1 MPMLDAYIPE
11 GALPAEAEK
20 TLLKTLTDI
29 LIRHEG
35 GDPTHPAMRAI
46 AKVWLHRP
54 ALVLQAGEEPDSPHY
69 RLITSVP
76 EGQFDDERRASMVAA
91 MTEAI
96 LAAEEDRYDRDP
108 LRIWVFTNEIPEGT
122 WGGGGQ
128 IARLADIV
136 GFVVGDAEKG
146 RKYAGLVL
154 GGDKQKGRQY
164 ADQLLAEWR
173 GATAAV

>member
-11 GALPAEAEK
+11 GALPVDAEK

-35 GDPTHPAMRAI
+35 GDPTSPAIRAI

-54 ALVLQAGEEPDSPHY
+54 ALVLQGGEEPAVPHY

-76 EGQFDDERRASMVAA
+76 EGQFDDERRADMVAA
-91 MTEAI
+91 ITEAV
-96 LAAEEDRYDRDP
+96 LAAEDGRYDRDP
-108 LRIWVFTNEIPEGT
+108 RRIWVFANEIPEGT
-122 WGGGGQ
+122 WGGGGK

-136 GFVVGDAEKG
+136 GYAVGDAEKG
-146 RKYAGLVL
+146 RKYAQLVL
-154 GGDKQKGRQY
+154 GGNQQKGWEYIEQV
-164 ADQLLAEWR
+164 LAESR
-173 GATAAV
+173 DTASTV